1 MLAWVRRHRA
11 LMIFTVVII
20 AAGYSYYKQARQI
33 VSQQVTAWSV
43 DHRAD
48 CGVVLT
54 GGPGRVRE
62 GFDLL
67 AQGRVRK
74 LIVSG
79 VYPQAEL
86 RDILPQWM
94 FYGAIDEDD
103 VILEKRSTTTYG
115 NAQQT
120 LPLIE
125 VLKCRDI
132 VLVTSRLHMYRS
144 YQIFRAVVP
153 TEVAIYPRAIVAGRY
168 EPTFVELFIE
178 TTKTLFYTLWA
189 Y

>member
-1 MLAWVRRHRA
+1 MFARSRGWIAFSILLFASGYLYYQQA
-11 LMIFTVVII
+11 EII
-20 AAGYSYYKQARQI
+20 LRQKAT
-33 VSQQVTAWSV
+33 SWTES
-43 DHRAD
+43 HHAD
-48 CGVVLT
+48 CAVVLT

-67 AQGRVRK
+67 AQSRVKK

-86 RDILPQWM
+86 RDIFPQWPY
-94 FYGAIDEDD
+94 YGAINEED
-103 VILEKRSTTTYG
+103 VVLEKRSTSTYG

-125 VLKCRDI
+125 VLRCRNI
-132 VLVTSRLHMYRS
+132 ILITSRLHMNRS
-144 YQIFRAVVP
+144 FKIFRSVLP
-153 TEVAIYPRAIVAGRY
+153 NEIDIYARAIVAGRY

-178 TTKTLFYTLWA
+178 TTKSLFYNLWA

>member
-1 MLAWVRRHRA
+1 MFVRSRGLIA
-11 LMIFTVVII
+11 FVILLLI
-20 AAGYSYYKQARQI
+20 SGYLYFRQAEIILKQKITSWTENHQ
-33 VSQQVTAWSV
+33 
-43 DHRAD
+43 AD
-48 CGVVLT
+48 CAVVLT

-67 AQGRVRK
+67 SQSRVKK

-86 RDILPQWM
+86 RDIFPQWPY
-94 FYGAIDEDD
+94 YGAINEED
-103 VILEKRSTTTYG
+103 VILEKRSSSTYG

-125 VLKCRDI
+125 VLRCRNI
-132 VLVTSRLHMYRS
+132 ILVTSRLHMHRS
-144 YQIFRAVVP
+144 YKIFRSVLP
-153 TEVAIYPRAIVAGRY
+153 NEIEIYPRAIVAGRY
-168 EPTFVELFIE
+168 NPTFVELLIE
-178 TTKTLFYTLWA
+178 TTKSLFYSLWA